1 MCLNTT
7 TCSKHKKGQTRPVII
22 ERGRIYIKVAKKVDK
37 TTLISLVKKES
48 IIRKDKRLD
57 L

>member
-22 ERGRIYIKVAKKVDK
+22 WKTKDIKVAKKVDK